1 MEIDMNDNE
10 LQIQAQEY
18 RSELFEKFV
27 EVGQGHPGSTFSMVE
42 IATTL
47 YHGGFVRPNFDKVL
61 ISKGHATVTLYPIL
75 TKLGIIPQKEW
86 DNWGSKDS
94 CLRVFGNISI
104 PGIDVTSGSLG
115 HGVGVGLG
123 MCMAESNKEYYTKN
137 VYVVISE
144 GELYEGSTWEALIF
158 AARYK
163 PKNLT
168 IFIDINNLIILG
180 ETKDCVSLEPIKE
193 KLEGFGFEIFDVD
206 GHSTSEIKSALDVKV
221 DVPKII
227 LSRTVKGKGFSL
239 MENKPNWHYMNKMS
253 EAEIEQC
260 RKEINNVSA

>member
-1 MEIDMNDNE
+1 M
-10 LQIQAQEY
+10 
-18 RSELFEKFV
+18 K
-27 EVGQGHPGSTFSMVE
+27 
-42 IATTL
+42 
-47 YHGGFVRPNFDKVL
+47 
-61 ISKGHATVTLYPIL
+61 
-75 TKLGIIPQKEW
+75 
-86 DNWGSKDS
+86 
-94 CLRVFGNISI
+94 
-104 PGIDVTSGSLG
+104 
-115 HGVGVGLG
+115 
-123 MCMAESNKEYYTKN
+123 NKEYYTKN

-158 AARYK
+158 AAHYK

-180 ETKDCVSLEPIKE
+180 ETKDCVSLEPIKD

-206 GHSTSEIKSALDVKV
+206 GHSTSELKAALDVKV